1 MFFSKLQAEE
11 VEKVIY
17 KDLTKALQNPLDVLI
32 LYLSSRYLT
41 ILPAEI
47 VQLKNLQI
55 LDLSD
60 NQLSSEE
67 KERIRK
73 LLPKCK
79 IDFTDPFRRMP

>member
-73 LLPKCK
+73 LLSEVTPLEGCHE
-79 IDFTDPFRRMP
+79 F

>member
-73 LLPKCK
+73 LLSEV
-79 IDFTDPFRRMP
+79 